1 MQWKVKKKKKK
12 MNSQNSPLQK
22 KLYYRQIIELF
33 A

>member
-1 MQWKVKKKKKK
+1 

-33 A
+33 AEVVSFIF